1 MKVAFVGKICSGKT
15 YCVDYLKEVDTRFYI
30 TRFAKM
36 VKWIARNLFFMEGK
50 DRDLLQQIGTK
61 MREIRDDVYVNY
73 TIKEC
78 ETRTFCLLDDA
89 RYINE
94 ISRLKEAGW
103 TLIKLDISPQLQRER
118 IMKCY
123 PDTYKEHLA
132 RLTHESETQQDT
144 IPREMYDYI
153 IDVDK
158 EDEKKRL
165 DSIYDE
171 LKCR

>member
-1 MKVAFVGKICSGKT
+1 MKIAFIGKICSGKT
-15 YCVDYLKEVDTRFYI
+15 YCVDYLKGVDERFYI

-36 VKWIARNLFFMEGK
+36 VKWIARELFFMEGK

-73 TIKEC
+73 TIRGC
-78 ETRTFCLLDDA
+78 EDMEFCLLDDA
-89 RYINE
+89 RYVNE

-103 TLIKLDISPQLQRER
+103 TLIKLDISPQLQRTR

-123 PDTYKEHLA
+123 PDTYKEHLS

-153 IDVDK
+153 IDVDE

-171 LKCR
+171 LR